1 MHFHSHARL
10 SGGDKSN
17 MLCSNQKQSIH
28 LSELHTQSMQMR
40 GKRRLGGI
48 EWNAWLRMCDGA
60 FTPEVDEA

>member
-1 MHFHSHARL
+1 MLKPKAES
-10 SGGDKSN
+10 SN
-17 MLCSNQKQSIH
+17 H

-60 FTPEVDEA
+60 FTPEVDKA